1 MKPLSKT
8 LTELGIDCAFP
19 IEIMEA
25 NDRPTS
31 RTVMITGRGTS
42 EMSRGGQLTTKTVM
56 ASGRGG
62 SVMQMV
68 TFFIMRTAQA

>member
-25 NDRPTS
+25 NDRVTLL
-31 RTVMITGRGTS
+31 RG
-42 EMSRGGQLTTKTVM
+42 L
-56 ASGRGG
+56 
-62 SVMQMV
+62 
-68 TFFIMRTAQA
+68 